1 MRTLIIFITLLFSGA
16 ALAQESLTLFDCQRM
31 ARENAPRLGDL
42 EVIQKMG
49 ETKIDQASS
58 AWYPSLDLNAKLSYQ
73 SDVVTVEL
81 TDPTIPVEFPQV
93 PHDQYGLNLD
103 ISQNLFDG
111 GITKGKK
118 SYEEALVA
126 ADLQQVEVELYGIK
140 GKVNQY
146 YFAVLAIQENI
157 RSLEIHLE
165 NLQAR
170 KETVQTAV
178 SSGTLLETELHVI
191 EVERLKVMKSMIE
204 LESRKKSYMAALHII
219 CGEDFNAM
227 ASLEQPH
234 FEELGKANLSR
245 PEYRLFDLKQA
256 SMEAGKELTGK
267 KRMPVLYAFGQTG
280 YGKPGYNMMSE
291 TWDYYYMVGA
301 GLKWKIWD
309 WNSTSREKQVIGYQQ
324 EMLQTQRASFDK
336 EIESQLVQEEAKIE
350 QYRLTME
357 MDQQV
362 LELQEKISQQ
372 AAVQLDNG
380 TMTATDYVTEL
391 NKESLARITLATHQ
405 VMLMQSMANYLTIQ
419 GNLLKPHP

>member
-1 MRTLIIFITLLFSGA
+1 MKTILFLFALALSGVV
-16 ALAQESLTLFDCQRM
+16 LAQESLTLLDCQRM

-42 EVIQKMG
+42 DVIQKMG
-49 ETKIDQASS
+49 ETKIDLAESS
-58 AWYPSLDLNAKLSYQ
+58 WYPSLDLSGKLSYQ

-81 TDPTIPVEFPQV
+81 TDPTIPVDFPQV

-103 ISQNLFDG
+103 ISQNLYDG
-111 GITKGKK
+111 GVTRGKK

-126 ADLQQVEVELYGIK
+126 ADLQQVEVDLYGIK

-157 RSLEIHLE
+157 HSLEIHLE

-178 SSGTLLETELHVI
+178 SSGTLLETELQVI

-204 LESRKKSYMAALHII
+204 LESRLKSYMAALHII
-219 CGEDFNAM
+219 CGEDFSVQ
-227 ASLEQPH
+227 ASLKNPH
-234 FEELGKANLSR
+234 FEEIGPANFAR
-245 PEYRLFDLKQA
+245 PEHRLFDLKQA
-256 SMEAGKELTGK
+256 SMEAGKELMGK

-309 WNSTSREKQVIGYQQ
+309 WNSTSREKQLIGYQQ

-357 MDQQV
+357 MDRQV
-362 LELQEKISQQ
+362 LELQKKISEQ

-419 GNLLKPHP
+419 GNL

>member
-1 MRTLIIFITLLFSGA
+1 MRTILFLFALVLSGVV
-16 ALAQESLTLFDCQRM
+16 LAQESLTLFDCQRM

-42 EVIQKMG
+42 DVIQKMG
-49 ETKIDQASS
+49 ETKIDQAESS
-58 AWYPSLDLNAKLSYQ
+58 WYPSLDLNGKLSYQ

-81 TDPTIPVEFPQV
+81 TDPTIPVDFPQV

-103 ISQNLFDG
+103 ISQNLYDG

-140 GKVNQY
+140 GKINQY

-157 RSLEIHLE
+157 NSLEIHLE

-178 SSGTLLETELHVI
+178 SNGILLETELHVI

-204 LESRKKSYMAALHII
+204 LESRLRSYMAALHII
-219 CGEDFNAM
+219 CGEGFSEQ
-227 ASLEQPH
+227 ASLDTPH
-234 FEELGKANLSR
+234 FEEIGPADLTR

-256 SMEAGKELTGK
+256 SMEAGKELMGK

-291 TWDYYYMVGA
+291 TWDYYYRVGA

-309 WNSTSREKQVIGYQQ
+309 WNSTSREKQLIGYQQ

-336 EIESQLVQEEAKIE
+336 EIESQLVQEEVKIE

-362 LELQEKISQQ
+362 LELQKKISEQ

-405 VMLMQSMANYLTIQ
+405 IMLMQSMANYLTIQ
-419 GNLLKPHP
+419 GNL